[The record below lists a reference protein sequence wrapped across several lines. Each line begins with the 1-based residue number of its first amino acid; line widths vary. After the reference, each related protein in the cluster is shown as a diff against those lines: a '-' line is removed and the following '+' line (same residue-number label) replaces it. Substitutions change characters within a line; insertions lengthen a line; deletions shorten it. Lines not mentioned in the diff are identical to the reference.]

1 MLQSQFCILDN
12 LSEKDMY
19 ELNECPYDKGGY
31 FVINGSEK
39 VLIAQERM
47 ATNRVYVFAK
57 SQPSPVSYLAEIR
70 SAVEKGGK
78 TISSMQIKMM
88 RRTERQV
95 TLSLS
100 LSYPWRRTVDVNLSV
115 SQSGQTIKSSIPYIR
130 ADIPIV
136 VVFRALDII
145 PDRDI
150 LDHICYDKNDA
161 ELFEMMKPCLEDAF
175 PIQSRDVSITPTS
188 SLLHRRVEFVIIMLN
203 AFFELPSFPFLSFL
217 YTSFNYT
224 IPRFELVRNRS
235 LSTLSVEEEPLPPF
249 LEIDEST
256 TPLRSFKR
264 RCYLTFRWLKVKT
277 RRRLSSLVTWCIDYS
292 WRRWDEESWT
302 IEITLVRNGWIWL
315 DLCWRRCSGCYS
327 GS

>member
-188 SLLHRRVEFVIIMLN
+188 SLLYRRVEFVIIMLN
-203 AFFELPSFPFLSFL
+203 AFLSSPLSPSFPFSTPPTTIRYLDSNWFEIGRPRL
-217 YTSFNYT
+217 YRSK
-224 IPRFELVRNRS
+224 RNRYRPFS
-235 LSTLSVEEEPLPPF
+235 RSTNQ
-249 LEIDEST
+249 
-256 TPLRSFKR
+256 LR
-264 RCYLTFRWLKVKT
+264 L
-277 RRRLSSLVTWCIDYS
+277 
-292 WRRWDEESWT
+292 
-302 IEITLVRNGWIWL
+302 
-315 DLCWRRCSGCYS
+315 
-327 GS
+327 